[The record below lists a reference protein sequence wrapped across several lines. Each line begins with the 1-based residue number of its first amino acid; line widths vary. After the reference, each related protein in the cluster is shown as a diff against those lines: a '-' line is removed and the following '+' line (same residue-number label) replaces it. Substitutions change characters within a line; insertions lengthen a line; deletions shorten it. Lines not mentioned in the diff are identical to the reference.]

1 MSAISLSFNA
11 IFPLL
16 AFMVTGYC
24 LKKKGFFNGN
34 TANEINKLVFKVFL
48 PLSIFENI
56 YNTDLQGNFDMKITL
71 FVLATGI
78 AAYVLLDWLIPK
90 FEKDTTI
97 IPVMVQ
103 GIHKSNYNLLAIP
116 IVSTFVSNGDIGMTA
131 VLTAIITP
139 LVNTCS
145 TMIFEKYSDKSSTGL
160 QKLVKILKNPLV
172 LSSII
177 GVAANLLHL
186 PIPKVVIS
194 GVIKK
199 LASMSTPLAL
209 LSLGAT
215 FDFSSLRTYK
225 KQLAIISVGKL
236 LVQPLVIIGLAVLAG
251 IRGADL
257 IAIVIFSGSPTAVN
271 SYSTAVSMGGN
282 EELAAQTVIFTSC
295 LSILTL
301 FGIFC
306 GVGIMG
312 WI

>member
-1 MSAISLSFNA
+1 MQAITLSFNA

-16 AFMVTGYC
+16 AFMVIGYF
-24 LKKKGFFNGN
+24 LKNRGFFNGN
-34 TANEINKLVFKVFL
+34 AASEINKLVFKVFL

-56 YNTDLQGNFDMKITL
+56 YNTDLQGSFDMKITI

-90 FEKDTTI
+90 LEKDTSI

-116 IVSTFVSNGDIGMTA
+116 IVSTFVTGDIGMTA

-145 TMIFEKYSDKSSTGL
+145 TMIFEKYSDKNSSGM

-172 LSSII
+172 LSSIL
-177 GVAANLLHL
+177 GVAANLLHVPL
-186 PIPKVVIS
+186 PKVVIS
-194 GVIKK
+194 SVVKK
-199 LASMSTPLAL
+199 LASMATPAAL

-215 FDFSSLRTYK
+215 FNFSRLNAYK

-236 LVQPLVIIGLAVLAG
+236 ILQPLVIIGLAVAFG

-301 FGIFC
+301 FGILC
-306 GVGIMG
+306 GIGLMG